1 MRVSTLAIGTHGKS
15 GVTEHDQGEEG
26 GGGSGGEEGVQTA
39 SVPLA
44 LFVVTITSAV
54 TII

>member
-26 GGGSGGEEGVQTA
+26 GGGSGGEGVQTA